1 MLVKTL
7 KRFVI
12 SPTRPYF
19 SEKIGGALGGSFAG
33 SSSIETGDLT
43 HG

>member
-12 SPTRPYF
+12 GPTRPYF
-19 SEKIGGALGGSFAG
+19 GEKIGGTFEGSFGGSR
-33 SSSIETGDLT
+33 SIETGDLT